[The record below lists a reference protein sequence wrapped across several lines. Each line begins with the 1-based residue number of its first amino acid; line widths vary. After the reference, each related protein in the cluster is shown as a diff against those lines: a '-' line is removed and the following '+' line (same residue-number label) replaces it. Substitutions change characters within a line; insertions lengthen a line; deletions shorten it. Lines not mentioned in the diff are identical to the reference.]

1 MAYSSL
7 QRALATPR
15 PSCRLQ
21 TLAWLLCILAL
32 LTACRGLTWSKAQEN
47 PCSESTLKWCYTI
60 LHTWNCTRFPDLSIS
75 ISTPITFPLKPD
87 AILINTAC
95 RSIFL
100 ETPVPVPLETTCRFC
115 QWHLVDLADLAPRNA
130 PGSGATRWCAHRRAL
145 GAASWGGGTTC
156 VRFSPCLG
164 WLNTTFWSLNWCW
177 NVFKQREIQDIFKKT
192 TTSNRFIDIQW
203 ITELESQYFVYSSR
217 EMSRVRSKK
226 ITSCVHEL
234 HAWYL
239 LLPGGPSI
247 HSRSFYSYLLQVG
260 IDMYTY
266 K

>member
-1 MAYSSL
+1 MVQSPRKPMQRKYLKMMLHNLTHLELHSFPWPFNLYIHTNHISPEARRDSDQHSL
-7 QRALATPR
+7 QIHFSRDSSASSPWDHLPFLPMTPGG
-15 PSCRLQ
+15 P
-21 TLAWLLCILAL
+21 
-32 LTACRGLTWSKAQEN
+32 G
-47 PCSESTLKWCYTI
+47 
-60 LHTWNCTRFPDLSIS
+60 
-75 ISTPITFPLKPD
+75 
-87 AILINTAC
+87 
-95 RSIFL
+95 
-100 ETPVPVPLETTCRFC
+100 
-115 QWHLVDLADLAPRNA
+115 
-130 PGSGATRWCAHRRAL
+130 GSGASQCSRQRCHAVMRPQACAWSGILRWRHHLRPIFAVL
-145 GAASWGGGTTC
+145 G
-156 VRFSPCLG
+156 VVEHHFLVLKLVLKR
-164 WLNTTFWSLNWCW
+164 
-177 NVFKQREIQDIFKKT
+177 FKQREIQDIFKKT